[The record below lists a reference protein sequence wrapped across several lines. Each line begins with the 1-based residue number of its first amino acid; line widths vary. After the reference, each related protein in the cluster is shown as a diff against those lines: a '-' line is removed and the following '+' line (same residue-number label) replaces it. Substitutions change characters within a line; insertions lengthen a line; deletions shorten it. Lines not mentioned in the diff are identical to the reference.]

1 MILVLYRS
9 NDQSNKIVSSVK
21 SRMIKAKMDSDLIQY
36 LNIDKRNL
44 ARFMDG
50 VSVIEHVFIYHDEEI
65 ITEELSN
72 HYKINK
78 VSSYD
83 STALETQIMSYI
95 TERDGYLD
103 LWKVD
108 YYGDYSIELVKVS
121 IYTYSTNPRLYSTYF
136 KSEDEAIISRKNK
149 IHAAIE
155 TLEAHIKADQLKLKK
170 LKSLN

>member
-21 SRMIKAKMDSDLIQY
+21 SKTIGANIDSNLIEY

-44 ARFMDG
+44 NRYIDN

-65 ITEELSN
+65 ITAELSN
-72 HYKINK
+72 HYKVQK
-78 VSSYD
+78 VSLYD
-83 STALETQIMSYI
+83 STALASELMGYI
-95 TERDGYLD
+95 NEREGYLD
-103 LWKVD
+103 LWKID
-108 YYGDYSIELVKVS
+108 SYGDYSIELMKVPS
-121 IYTYSTNPRLYSTYF
+121 YTYNRNPRLYSTYF

-149 IHAAIE
+149 INSAIE